1 MKEEFDLN
9 SLPKHHGYQVPE
21 DYFDKLP
28 LRIMQRTAYAA
39 PVAQPQTAWF
49 WQLKTAF
56 AGAGLA
62 LVFAASFLITQY
74 TDQTLSTQEAMAQVS
89 QKDIYQYLVNQED
102 LQTADLAEVTAVNPS
117 QSLEFLDVRTED
129 VSEIVTQEM
138 LEEQMETTPNQ

>member
-1 MKEEFDLN
+1 MKEEFDIN

-28 LRIMQRTAYAA
+28 LRIMQKTAYAG
-39 PVAQPQTAWF
+39 PVAQPQAAWF

-56 AGAGLA
+56 AGLGLA

-89 QKDIYQYLVNQED
+89 QKEIYQYLLNQED
-102 LQTADLAEVTAVNPS
+102 LQTADLAEVTAVKPP